1 MGQRKI
7 QIELDHKIEYFQ
19 METIKF
25 KIKMVEIKIHQ
36 RASMSGLNSQE
47 KESMNLRI
55 DNRYYAT

>member
-25 KIKMVEIKIHQ
+25 KIKMVEIKIH
-36 RASMSGLNSQE
+36 
-47 KESMNLRI
+47 
-55 DNRYYAT
+55 